1 MKIKVSPIDKKLL
14 FKVWR
19 FISVIFMILTT
30 ILTFFDIKNKV
41 KQFLFIV
48 AMVLSIIVY
57 FVLWIMANQMLE
69 KI

>member
-48 AMVLSIIVY
+48 AMILSIIVY